1 MSPPGGFGTEAQR
14 ASLHSLPFLHW
25 KQRQFHRQNLSTYFL
40 LQTPAKAGGKRTHNY
55 RWICSPEQVL
65 HPQLFAK
72 GLRKEWFGLLW
83 IQKET
88 CTPTPA
94 WLNKCFVHTG
104 MLAYI
109 PLCILCHCILIL
121 NVFRCWKTQLHK
133 LLVLLLACF
142 SFYSAQLL

>member
-1 MSPPGGFGTEAQR
+1 MALAQKHNGLPYTP
-14 ASLHSLPFLHW
+14 SLSCTGS
-25 KQRQFHRQNLSTYFL
+25 KGNSTARIWVPTFYCKL
-40 LQTPAKAGGKRTHNY
+40 LQKQGEKKTYNY
-55 RWICSPEQVL
+55 RWICSQEQVL